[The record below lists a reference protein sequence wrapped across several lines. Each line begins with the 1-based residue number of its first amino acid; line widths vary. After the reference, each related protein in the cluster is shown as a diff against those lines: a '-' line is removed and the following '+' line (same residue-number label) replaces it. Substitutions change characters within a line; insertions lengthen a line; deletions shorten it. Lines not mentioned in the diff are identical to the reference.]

1 MIYEQIKKENIQ
13 ALKDKNTVAR
23 NFYSVLLNKIKLE
36 EIRKREKGQ
45 SLEDG
50 DILQIIQKTVKELEE
65 EKDNYLKV
73 NNAQEAENISTQ
85 IAIAKSYLP
94 SLMSQEEIKNVILS
108 LEDKSIGNVMKHFKA
123 NYAGKCD
130 MKTVQEDLKSL

>member
-108 LEDKSIGNVMKHFKA
+108 LEDKGIGNVMKHFKA

-130 MKTVQEDLKSL
+130 MKTVQEVLKSL